1 MILRRRARILL
12 RMLDARWW
20 CPLLFCAPLAAA
32 EDAFLTRVL
41 ERSREHLSKLP
52 DFVCAQIIERAERAP
67 AQQQFRVKDRLHL
80 EVTSIG
86 GKERFAKA
94 GGSRFD
100 DRELREL
107 VTRGIVSTG
116 GYALFLRHVTQRGSA
131 EFHGGIEAEFDGRK
145 VRRYEFL
152 VPWDRSGYTISVP
165 PHQARVGF
173 HGSLLADAENHE
185 ILRLDVIA
193 DEIPPELGFDRTKSI
208 LTYRFVSVGQ
218 AEYPFA
224 TEAEMTAVTLDG
236 NEYRNRAELGAC
248 RKYTTESNISFATE
262 DDAAPPTRAAASQ
275 QAPGSNESPF
285 RQNLLV
291 EITLDHEI
299 AFASAGPDTR
309 FRATLAEPI
318 RDGEKE
324 IAPAGAR
331 VAGRILGIDRV
342 AQPVDRFEVVLR
354 LDTIELPGGPVAL
367 AAKLR
372 DTGGGTGLIRQE
384 KKFMPVFDKKR
395 NNRFSVLV
403 RETGPEHAVLYWD
416 ARHPQIKKG
425 FRMRWLTESAVE

>member
-1 MILRRRARILL
+1 
-12 RMLDARWW
+12 
-20 CPLLFCAPLAAA
+20 
-32 EDAFLTRVL
+32 
-41 ERSREHLSKLP
+41 
-52 DFVCAQIIERAERAP
+52 
-67 AQQQFRVKDRLHL
+67 
-80 EVTSIG
+80 
-86 GKERFAKA
+86 
-94 GGSRFD
+94 
-100 DRELREL
+100 
-107 VTRGIVSTG
+107 
-116 GYALFLRHVTQRGSA
+116 
-131 EFHGGIEAEFDGRK
+131 
-145 VRRYEFL
+145 
-152 VPWDRSGYTISVP
+152 
-165 PHQARVGF
+165 VGF

-193 DEIPPELGFDRTKSI
+193 DEIPPELGFDRTQST

-218 AEYPFA
+218 TEYPFA

-262 DDAAPPTRAAASQ
+262 DDAASPTTAAGSK
-275 QAPGSNESPF
+275 QAPGSNERL

-291 EITLDHEI
+291 DITLDHEI
-299 AFASAGPDTR
+299 AFASARPDTP
-309 FRATLAEPI
+309 FRATLAEPL

-354 LDTIELPGGPVAL
+354 LDSIELPVGAVAL